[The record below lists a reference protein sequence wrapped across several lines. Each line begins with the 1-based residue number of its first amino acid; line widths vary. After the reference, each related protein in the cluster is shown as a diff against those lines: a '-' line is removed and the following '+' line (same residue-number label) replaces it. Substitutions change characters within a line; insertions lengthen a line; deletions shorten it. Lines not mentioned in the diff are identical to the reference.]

1 MQGKKII
8 LLAMLTFSILSVAY
22 LYDPIAS
29 AITNPFDVIHSLT
42 GCCSAVHRI
51 ISAYY
56 DSRELPNR
64 PAVIMFGYV
73 EGWPEVDIYCTLL
86 YENNRT
92 KCVGKLL
99 QTPLNTSDTKSRT
112 YICRMSS
119 NETIPTHVILDR
131 GKCGGSEKSRRIPVC
146 NRDKIT
152 VKENIGVCIEGP
164 LFTSEG
170 ITHEDIF
177 EMLVEFLAMVKVL
190 GVNIVTVYNMNTKQ
204 ELLLQI
210 QKLYPDFVDVVQ
222 WEELTGVLR
231 YHGQDILLQDCLYRN
246 MNRVKYLAFIDLDE
260 MIFPAAYNTWMDML
274 DNLENEGK
282 YTSYTFSNNF
292 FPITAKAA
300 TIVDNDSCQYL
311 KSPKY
316 FARLK
321 RLPWPE
327 SKRTE
332 RMKVIVKPDLL
343 SAMCVH
349 LICAETVRGYNMTY
363 WVPQSV
369 GLMAHYRVQIEENMI
384 FGEGV
389 EDTVAMKFKDMVMQ
403 EMQRVCSLFDT

>member
-8 LLAMLTFSILSVAY
+8 LLVMLTFSILSVAF
-22 LYDPIAS
+22 LYDPLAS
-29 AITNPFDVIHSLT
+29 EITNPFDVIHSLT
-42 GCCSAVHRI
+42 GCCSAVHHI

-56 DSRELPNR
+56 DSRDLPNR
-64 PAVIMFGYV
+64 PAVVMFGYV

-86 YENNRT
+86 YEDNST
-92 KCVGKLL
+92 KCVGKVLKI
-99 QTPLNTSDTKSRT
+99 PLNTSDTKSRT

-119 NETIPTHVILDR
+119 NETIPTHVILNR
-131 GKCGGSEKSRRIPVC
+131 GKCGSSEESQRIPVY

-152 VKENIGVCIEGP
+152 GKENIGVCIEGP
-164 LFTSEG
+164 LFTSER

-210 QKLYPDFVDVVQ
+210 QKLYPEFVDAVQ
-222 WEELTGVLR
+222 WKKLTGVLR

-246 MNRVKYLAFIDLDE
+246 MNKVKYLAFIDLDE
-260 MIFPAAYNTWMDML
+260 MIFPTSYNTWMDML
-274 DNLENEGK
+274 DHLENEGK
-282 YTSYTFSNNF
+282 YASYTFPNNF

-300 TIVDNDSCQYL
+300 TIVGNDSCQYL

-316 FARLK
+316 FVRLN

-327 SKRTE
+327 SRHAQ
-332 RMKVIVKPDLL
+332 RMKVIVKPDIL

-349 LICAETVRGYNMTY
+349 LICGETVRGYHTTY
-363 WVPQSV
+363 WVPQTV
-369 GLMAHYRVQIEENMI
+369 GLMAHYRVKMEKCMIYGEE
-384 FGEGV
+384 V
-389 EDTVAMKFKDMVMQ
+389 EDTIALKYKDMVMQ
-403 EMQRVCSLFDT
+403 EMKRVCSLLDI